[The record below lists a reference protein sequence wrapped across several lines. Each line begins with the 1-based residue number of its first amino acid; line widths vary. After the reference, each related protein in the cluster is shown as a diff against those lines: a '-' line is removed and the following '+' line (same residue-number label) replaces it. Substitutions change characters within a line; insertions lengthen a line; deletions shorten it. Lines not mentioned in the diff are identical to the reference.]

1 MPLFAERELLS
12 NVKCSAIPSVVYEPS
27 SSLLLSSLLRVVESD
42 DWTSSGEKKNST
54 KTPSA
59 TNPSISR
66 REGTKERRNEG
77 RKGIIVHYIL
87 RERNGVKMSAGSGK
101 MIGQSVSERD
111 HAAPALLLLSCAI
124 SFLRFSKRK
133 KFDGKLR
140 MRAKRCT
147 RSL

>member
-1 MPLFAERELLS
+1 MNLIVQIPDSWRHIRGKVNTTKKFSDITCYMPPT
-12 NVKCSAIPSVVYEPS
+12 V
-27 SSLLLSSLLRVVESD
+27 
-42 DWTSSGEKKNST
+42 
-54 KTPSA
+54 
-59 TNPSISR
+59 
-66 REGTKERRNEG
+66 
-77 RKGIIVHYIL
+77 IVHYIL

-147 RSL
+147 RWL